1 MLVYVFFL
9 SFFIRLTTNGFAKSL
24 FGDSYRK
31 HMACIVG
38 LVLVGMFSELYNQIV
53 NSPAGK
59 FLLY

>member
-38 LVLVGMFSELYNQIV
+38 LVLVGMFSELYHQIV
-53 NSPAGK
+53 ISPAGK
-59 FLLY
+59 ILLF